1 MGDLAPVIG
10 VVSFFAI
17 IGWILRS
24 ILDHRRI
31 WRTTEVQAELHRK
44 LIDKMESSADLL
56 AYLQSDA
63 GHRLVSSVALE
74 RANPLARILG
84 AVQAGIILVV
94 VGCALVLMRGLGG
107 LGSDAVTGFTFLGTL
122 AVAVGGGFLLS
133 GAATY
138 TLSKRWGLVDRGAPR
153 PSQV

>member
-10 VVSFFAI
+10 MVSFFSI
-17 IGWILRS
+17 VGWIIRS
-24 ILDHRRI
+24 ILDHRRVS
-31 WRTTEVQAELHRK
+31 RTTEVQAELQRK

-63 GHRLVSSVALE
+63 GHRLVSSVALA
-74 RANPLARILG
+74 RGNPLARILG

-107 LGSDAVTGFTFLGTL
+107 LGSDGVTGFTFLGTL
-122 AVAVGGGFLLS
+122 AVAVGGGFLIS
-133 GAATY
+133 AVATY
-138 TLSKRWGLVDRGAPR
+138 TLSKRWGLVD
-153 PSQV
+153 PSAADASRA